1 MIRSLAETKRILV
14 CAGPGGVGK
23 TTTAAAVGIIAARLG
38 RRTLV
43 TTIDP
48 APRLAD
54 ALGVAALGDAP
65 RSLPEATAR
74 ALGIDTDGPGRL
86 YAARLD
92 TARAFRRLVE
102 DQVADPEMRGRI
114 FANPIYRQ
122 ITSTLTGSQEYAA
135 TLALDELARASEY
148 DLIVLDTPPTA
159 HALDFLE
166 APRRIGEAIKSPAVQ
181 WFARPP
187 PTSGRFSW
195 QRLKAGPAVALRR
208 MGKLVGS
215 RFLDDLGAFLL
226 DFRDVL
232 DGFLAR
238 AQAVE
243 ALLRRSETGF
253 LLVLSPEVPAVNEA
267 LYFSARLRSAGVPLC
282 GFIANR
288 LLTPGADGSP
298 LAAAFPAGKDFVAT
312 SPAPPTSS
320 ELLRRLGNQP
330 ALAGLGPETIE
341 QAARGLARVSDYVYR
356 LAQSQQRELA
366 RLAHDAPGIDI
377 TPVPLLGHGV
387 SNLDSLRSVADH
399 LAGGPG

>member
-23 TTTAAAVGIIAARLG
+23 TTTAAALGVLAARLG

-43 TTIDP
+43 STIDP

-54 ALGVAALGDAP
+54 ALGVASLGDAP

-74 ALGIDTDGPGRL
+74 TLGIDPSGPGRL

-122 ITSTLTGSQEYAA
+122 ITTTLTGSQEYAA
-135 TLALDELARASEY
+135 TLALHELARSTDY
-148 DLIVLDTPPTA
+148 DLLVLDTPPTA

-166 APRRIGEAIKSPAVQ
+166 APRRIGEAIASPAVQ

-187 PTSGRFSW
+187 ASSGRFSW

-208 MGKLVGS
+208 LGKLVGS
-215 RFLDDLGAFLL
+215 NFLDDLGAFLL

-232 DGFLAR
+232 DGFLMR
-238 AQAVE
+238 AQEVE
-243 ALLRRSETGF
+243 ALLRRPDAGF

-267 LYFSARLRSAGVPLC
+267 LYFSSRLRTAGVPLC

-288 LLTPGADGSP
+288 VLSDAP
-298 LAAAFPAGKDFVAT
+298 LPAAHD
-312 SPAPPTSS
+312 
-320 ELLRRLGNQP
+320 LRRRLGHQP
-330 ALAGLGPETIE
+330 ALSELDPETME
-341 QAARGLARVSDYVYR
+341 RAAVGLARVDDYVHR
-356 LAQSQQRELA
+356 LAQAQHREIA

-377 TPVPLLGHGV
+377 TIVPLLGHGV
-387 SNLDSLRSVADH
+387 SNLESLTRVADH
-399 LAGGPG
+399 LGGAAA

>member
-1 MIRSLAETKRILV
+1 MIRSLAATKRILV

-23 TTTAAAVGIIAARLG
+23 TTTAAALGVLAARLG

-65 RSLPEATAR
+65 RSLPEETAR
-74 ALGIDTDGPGRL
+74 ALGIDPAGPGQL
-86 YAARLD
+86 FAARLD

-102 DQVADPEMRGRI
+102 DQVQGGEMRDRI

-135 TLALDELARASEY
+135 TLALHELHRSNAY

-166 APRRIGEAIKSPAVQ
+166 APHRIGEAIASPAVQ

-187 PTSGRFSW
+187 ATSGRFSW

-208 MGKLVGS
+208 LGKLVGS
-215 RFLDDLGAFLL
+215 NFLDDLGAFLL

-232 DGFLAR
+232 DGFLVR

-243 ALLRRSETGF
+243 ALLRRQETGF
-253 LLVLSPEVPAVNEA
+253 LLVFSPEVPAVNEA
-267 LYFSARLRSAGVPLC
+267 LYFSARLRTAGVPLC

-288 LLTPGADGSP
+288 VLTPTASP
-298 LAAAFPAGKDFVAT
+298 PA
-312 SPAPPTSS
+312 S
-320 ELLRRLGNQP
+320 ELRRRLDAEP
-330 ALAGLGPETIE
+330 ALAGLPPETLE
-341 QAARGLARVSDYVYR
+341 RAAQGLARVSGYVQR
-356 LAQSQQRELA
+356 LSRSQHRELA

-377 TPVPLLGHGV
+377 TAVPLLGHGV
-387 SNLDSLRSVADH
+387 SNLDSLRAVADH
-399 LAGGPG
+399 LSAPPGAGTEAA

>member
-1 MIRSLAETKRILV
+1 MIRALVETKRILV

-23 TTTAAAVGIIAARLG
+23 TTTAAALGILAARRG

-43 TTIDP
+43 STIDP

-54 ALGVAALGDAP
+54 ALGLGNLSAEP
-65 RSLPEATAR
+65 RALPEESAR
-74 ALGIDTDGPGRL
+74 ALGIEGKGAL
-86 YAARLD
+86 FAARLD

-102 DQVADPEMRGRI
+102 DQVAEPEMRERI

-135 TLALDELARASEY
+135 TLALHELERSGQY

-166 APRRIGEAIKSPAVQ
+166 APRRIANAISSPALQ

-187 PTSGRFSW
+187 ASSSVLSW
-195 QRLKAGPAVALRR
+195 QRLRAGPALVVRR
-208 MGKLVGS
+208 LGKFVGS

-226 DFRDVL
+226 DFREVL
-232 DGFLAR
+232 AGFLER

-243 ALLRRSETGF
+243 TLLRRSDVGF
-253 LLVLSPEVPAVNEA
+253 LLVLSPDVPAVSEA
-267 LYFSARLRSAGVPLC
+267 LYFSSRLRAAHIPLC

-288 LLTPGADGSP
+288 VLTPPGLIDEAAVRSKLVRLPGLP
-298 LAAAFPAGKDFVAT
+298 AAQVNVAAHELAQVSAYL
-312 SPAPPTSS
+312 
-320 ELLRRLGNQP
+320 ER
-330 ALAGLGPETIE
+330 
-341 QAARGLARVSDYVYR
+341 LAR
-356 LAQSQQRELA
+356 AQRREIE

-377 TPVPLLGHGV
+377 TTVPLLTHDV
-387 SNLDSLRSVADH
+387 SNLESLKRVGDH
-399 LAGGPG
+399 LEKG

>member
-1 MIRSLAETKRILV
+1 MIRTLVETKRILV

-23 TTTAAAVGIIAARLG
+23 TTTAAALGILAARRG

-43 TTIDP
+43 STIDP

-54 ALGVAALGDAP
+54 ALGLGNLSAEP
-65 RSLPEATAR
+65 QPLPDETAR
-74 ALGIDTDGPGRL
+74 ALGIEAPGAL
-86 YAARLD
+86 FAARLD

-102 DQVADPEMRGRI
+102 DQVAEPEMRERI

-135 TLALDELARASEY
+135 TLALHELERAGQY

-166 APRRIGEAIKSPAVQ
+166 APRRIANAISSPALQ

-187 PTSGRFSW
+187 ASSSLLSW
-195 QRLKAGPAVALRR
+195 QRLRAGPALVVRR
-208 MGKLVGS
+208 LGKFVGS

-232 DGFLAR
+232 SGFLER

-243 ALLRRSETGF
+243 TLLRRQDVGF
-253 LLVLSPEVPAVNEA
+253 LLVLSPDVPAVSEA
-267 LYFSARLRSAGVPLC
+267 LYFSSRLHAAHIPLC

-288 LLTPGADGSP
+288 VLTPPGLVDE
-298 LAAAFPAGKDFVAT
+298 AAVRSK
-312 SPAPPTSS
+312 
-320 ELLRRLGNQP
+320 LLRLPGLP
-330 ALAGLGPETIE
+330 AAGVNVAAHELAQVGAYLE
-341 QAARGLARVSDYVYR
+341 RLARAQKREIER
-356 LAQSQQRELA
+356 LH
-366 RLAHDAPGIDI
+366 HDAPGIDI
-377 TPVPLLGHGV
+377 TTVPLLTHDV
-387 SNLDSLRSVADH
+387 SNVESLRRVGEF
-399 LAGGPG
+399 LEKG

>member
-1 MIRSLAETKRILV
+1 MIRTLAATKRILV

-23 TTTAAAVGIIAARLG
+23 TTTAAALGVLAARLG

-65 RSLPEATAR
+65 RPLPDATAR
-74 ALGIDTDGPGRL
+74 ALGIDPQGTGQL
-86 YAARLD
+86 CAARLD

-102 DQVADPEMRGRI
+102 DQVSDAEMRGRI

-135 TLALDELARASEY
+135 TLALHELAQSSEY

-159 HALDFLE
+159 HALDFLD
-166 APRRIGEAIKSPAVQ
+166 APRRIGLAIASPAVQ

-187 PTSGRFSW
+187 ASSGRFSW

-208 MGKLVGS
+208 LGKLVGS
-215 RFLDDLGAFLL
+215 NFLDDLGAFLL

-238 AQAVE
+238 AQSVE
-243 ALLRRSETGF
+243 ALLRRPETGF
-253 LLVLSPEVPAVNEA
+253 LLVFSPEVPAVNEA
-267 LYFSARLRSAGVPLC
+267 LYFSSRLRGAGVPLC

-288 LLTPGADGSP
+288 VMT
-298 LAAAFPAGKDFVAT
+298 
-312 SPAPPTSS
+312 APPLMRRSD
-320 ELLRRLGNQP
+320 LRRRLEGQP
-330 ALAGLGPETIE
+330 PLVELGPDVLED
-341 QAARGLARVSDYVYR
+341 AAQGLARINDYIHR
-356 LAQSQQRELA
+356 LAQSQHRELA
-366 RLAHDAPGIDI
+366 RLAHDAPGIDV
-377 TPVPLLGHGV
+377 TAVPLLSHGV
-387 SNLDSLRSVADH
+387 SNLDGLRSVADH
-399 LAGGPG
+399 LGGPAP

>member
-1 MIRSLAETKRILV
+1 MIATLAATKRILV

-23 TTTAAAVGIIAARLG
+23 TTTAAALGVLAARLG

-54 ALGVAALGDAP
+54 ALGVADLADAP
-65 RSLPEATAR
+65 RALPEATAR
-74 ALGIDTDGPGRL
+74 TLGIDPQGPGQL
-86 YAARLD
+86 CAARLD

-102 DQVADPEMRGRI
+102 DQVSDMEMRGRI

-122 ITSTLTGSQEYAA
+122 ITTTLTGSQEYAA
-135 TLALDELARASEY
+135 TLALHELSRSNDY

-159 HALDFLE
+159 HALDFLD
-166 APRRIGEAIKSPAVQ
+166 APRRIGEAIASPAVQ

-187 PTSGRFSW
+187 ASSGRFSW

-208 MGKLVGS
+208 LGKMVGS
-215 RFLDDLGAFLL
+215 SFLDDLGAFLL

-243 ALLRRSETGF
+243 ALLRRGETGF
-253 LLVLSPEVPAVNEA
+253 LLVFSPEVPAVNEA
-267 LYFSARLRSAGVPLC
+267 LFFSARLRSAGVPLC

-288 LLTPGADGSP
+288 VLTGP
-298 LAAAFPAGKDFVAT
+298 PAMRRSD
-312 SPAPPTSS
+312 
-320 ELLRRLGNQP
+320 LRRRLEAQP
-330 ALAGLGPETIE
+330 TLAGLTSETFE
-341 QAARGLARVSDYVYR
+341 QAAQGLARINDYIHR
-356 LAQSQQRELA
+356 LAQAQHRELA

-377 TPVPLLGHGV
+377 TVVPLLSHGV
-387 SNLDSLRSVADH
+387 SNLEGLRSVADH
-399 LAGGPG
+399 LAARS

>member
-1 MIRSLAETKRILV
+1 MIRSLAQNKRILV

-23 TTTAAAVGIIAARLG
+23 TTTAAALGIVAARLG

-54 ALGVAALGDAP
+54 ALGVAALGDTP
-65 RSLPEATAR
+65 RSLPDETAQ
-74 ALGIDTDGPGRL
+74 ALGIDPKGPGRL
-86 YAARLD
+86 SAARLD
-92 TARAFRRLVE
+92 TAQAFRRLVE
-102 DQVADPEMRGRI
+102 DQVSDVEMRGRI

-135 TLALDELARASEY
+135 TLALHELARSTDY

-159 HALDFLE
+159 HALDFLD
-166 APRRIGEAIKSPAVQ
+166 APRRIGLAIASPAVQ

-187 PTSGRFSW
+187 VSSGRFSW
-195 QRLKAGPAVALRR
+195 QSLKAGPALALRR
-208 MGKLVGS
+208 LGKLVGS

-232 DGFLAR
+232 DGFLVR

-243 ALLRRSETGF
+243 ALLRRPETGF

-267 LYFSARLRSAGVPLC
+267 LYFSARLRGAGVPLC

-288 LLTPGADGSP
+288 VLTPAGGAP
-298 LAAAFPAGKDFVAT
+298 QPELQQRLA
-312 SPAPPTSS
+312 
-320 ELLRRLGNQP
+320 RQP
-330 ALAGLGPETIE
+330 ALSGMPPETIH
-341 QAARGLARVSDYVYR
+341 QAARGLARVSEYLHR
-356 LAQSQQRELA
+356 LSLSQHRELA

-377 TPVPLLGHGV
+377 TAVPLLNHGV
-387 SNLDSLRSVADH
+387 SNLQWLRSVADH
-399 LAGGPG
+399 LAGGPP

>member
-1 MIRSLAETKRILV
+1 MIRTLVETKRILV

-43 TTIDP
+43 STIDP

-54 ALGVAALGDAP
+54 ALGLGNLSAEP
-65 RSLPEATAR
+65 RALPEETAR
-74 ALGIDTDGPGRL
+74 ALGINGPGAL
-86 YAARLD
+86 FAARLD

-102 DQVADPEMRGRI
+102 DQVKEPRMQERI

-135 TLALDELARASEY
+135 TLALHELERQNEY

-166 APRRIGEAIKSPAVQ
+166 APRRIANAISSPAVQ

-187 PTSGRFSW
+187 VTSSFLSW
-195 QRLKAGPAVALRR
+195 QRLRAGPALAVRR
-208 MGKLVGS
+208 LGKFVGS

-232 DGFLAR
+232 SGFLER
-238 AQAVE
+238 AHAVE
-243 ALLRRSETGF
+243 ALLRRPEVGF
-253 LLVLSPEVPAVNEA
+253 LLVLSPDVPAVSEA
-267 LYFSARLRSAGVPLC
+267 LYFSARLRAAQIPLC

-288 LLTPGADGSP
+288 VLEAPGPISEP
-298 LAAAFPAGKDFVAT
+298 ELRRKLAAAMDGLPAAT
-312 SPAPPTSS
+312 
-320 ELLRRLGNQP
+320 LD
-330 ALAGLGPETIE
+330 
-341 QAARGLARVSDYVYR
+341 AA
-356 LAQSQQRELA
+356 SQELA
-366 RLAHDAPGIDI
+366 RTSAYLERLASAQRREIERLRHDAPGIDI
-377 TPVPLLGHGV
+377 TTVPLLTHDV
-387 SNLDSLRSVADH
+387 SNVESLGRVGDH
-399 LAGGPG
+399 LQRG

>member
-1 MIRSLAETKRILV
+1 MIRNLVETKRILV

-43 TTIDP
+43 STIDP

-54 ALGVAALGDAP
+54 ALGLGNLSAEP
-65 RSLPEATAR
+65 RALPEETAR
-74 ALGIDTDGPGRL
+74 ALGITGPGAL
-86 YAARLD
+86 FAARLD

-102 DQVADPEMRGRI
+102 DQVSEPEMRERI

-135 TLALDELARASEY
+135 TLTLHELERRNEY

-166 APRRIGEAIKSPAVQ
+166 APRRIANAISSPAVQ

-187 PTSGRFSW
+187 ATSSFLSW
-195 QRLKAGPAVALRR
+195 QRLRAGPALAVRR
-208 MGKLVGS
+208 LGKFVGS

-232 DGFLAR
+232 SGFLER
-238 AQAVE
+238 AHAVE
-243 ALLRRSETGF
+243 ALLRRPDVGF
-253 LLVLSPEVPAVNEA
+253 LLVLSPDVPAVSEA
-267 LYFSARLRSAGVPLC
+267 LYFSSRLRAARIPLC

-288 LLTPGADGSP
+288 VLTAPGLVNESELRRKLTATGLPPETLD
-298 LAAAFPAGKDFVAT
+298 AAA
-312 SPAPPTSS
+312 
-320 ELLRRLGNQP
+320 
-330 ALAGLGPETIE
+330 
-341 QAARGLARVSDYVYR
+341 
-356 LAQSQQRELA
+356 RELA
-366 RLAHDAPGIDI
+366 QVSAYLERLANAQRREIERLHHDAPGIDI
-377 TPVPLLGHGV
+377 TTVPLLTHDV
-387 SNLDSLRSVADH
+387 SNVESLRRVGDH
-399 LAGGPG
+399 LERG

>member
-1 MIRSLAETKRILV
+1 VIRRLVQQKRILV

-23 TTTAAAVGIIAARLG
+23 TTTAAALAVLAARLG

-43 TTIDP
+43 STIDP

-54 ALGVAALGDAP
+54 ALGVAKLGAEP
-65 RSLPEATAR
+65 RPLPAETAA
-74 ALGIDTDGPGRL
+74 ALGIANPDHL

-102 DQVADPEMRGRI
+102 DQVSDEQMRRRI

-122 ITSTLTGSQEYAA
+122 ITTTLTGSQEYAA
-135 TLALDELARASEY
+135 TLALHEMERRNEF

-166 APRRIGEAIKSPAVQ
+166 APRRLSAAIASPAVQ

-187 PTSGRFSW
+187 ASSGILSW
-195 QRLKAGPAVALRR
+195 QRLRAGPAFVLRQL
-208 MGKLVGS
+208 GKLVGS

-232 DGFLAR
+232 SGFLAR

-243 ALLRRSETGF
+243 ALLRRPESGF

-267 LYFSARLRSAGVPLC
+267 LYFSARLRGAGIPLS

-288 LLTPGADGSP
+288 VLPAPGATDERLLRQL
-298 LAAAFPAGKDFVAT
+298 LAA
-312 SPAPPTSS
+312 SPAH
-320 ELLRRLGNQP
+320 
-330 ALAGLGPETIE
+330 AGLPAATLEV
-341 QAARGLARVSDYVYR
+341 AARELARVGAYVAR
-356 LAQSQQRELA
+356 LAQAQHREIA

-377 TPVPLLGHGV
+377 TPVPLLTHDV
-387 SNLDSLRSVADH
+387 SNLESLRRVGDH
-399 LAGGPG
+399 LAQGE